1 MLIAPQFL
9 SDKAERI
16 LDLGHCL
23 VRPNLA
29 REQYCRETVDLNF
42 LILNSAFLLSFIAP
56 LRAAKE
62 RTAGQS
68 GIEYHSLL
76 PCGKAESA
84 RS

>member
-1 MLIAPQFL
+1 VLIAPQFL
-9 SDKAERI
+9 SDQVERI
-16 LDLGHCL
+16 LDLDYCL

-56 LRAAKE
+56 SPGAKNPTAAH
-62 RTAGQS
+62 S
-68 GIEYHSLL
+68 GIGSYTPL
-76 PCGKAESA
+76 PCGRAASA